1 MGARALPRR
10 QPPHPPGPLLR
21 RAPVRVAWSGS
32 SAAASALRGDVAGVV
47 ASEVLAVS
55 VEELPEAGTGWTS
68 DPELGLS
75 FRVAKA

>member
-1 MGARALPRR
+1 MHHLPGIGRLAARLDGVHRHDP
-10 QPPHPPGPLLR
+10 Q
-21 RAPVRVAWSGS
+21 VAGWHGH
-32 SAAASALRGDVAGVV
+32 AAASALRGDVAGVV